1 MVNRGAGTGPE
12 GHCLVRAARAEVG
25 SCIVREGSQ
34 GWVLFVNLSSEQT
47 DTHNRK
53 HDLSRLCWQVV
64 IT

>member
-34 GWVLFVNLSSEQT
+34 G
-47 DTHNRK
+47 
-53 HDLSRLCWQVV
+53 
-64 IT
+64 